1 MKILLKKSYEK
12 LQQCMTNL
20 QMDLNDAHEQ
30 LRLYDEQVKY
40 LRNLHSD
47 NTTVVNNLTDL
58 VNEKNKEIRKLKT
71 LLTKNG
77 ISYKKEDK
85 SGKGN

>member
-1 MKILLKKSYEK
+1 MKILSKKSYEK

-30 LRLYDEQVKY
+30 LKLYDEQVKY

-58 VNEKNKEIRKLKT
+58 VSEKNKEIRKLKT

-85 SGKGN
+85 NGKRN

>member
-1 MKILLKKSYEK
+1 MKILSKKSYEK

-20 QMDLNDAHEQ
+20 QMDLNDAYEQ
-30 LRLYDEQVKY
+30 IRLYNEQVKY

-58 VNEKNKEIRKLKT
+58 VSEKNKEIRRLKT

-85 SGKGN
+85 NGKGN